1 MPDSNP
7 LPGCSEALIHH
18 PIAFT
23 SQGPRRR
30 PLTSA
35 GEATA
40 GCYFVLRSG
49 GRGLV
54 RARATK
60 LNTVFEMHTNI
71 ARLRIASTRI
81 KPIHRAPFSKW
92 RETFLGSNQAS
103 DSLMSEVSPSCLKLT
118 VQRGIAEVA
127 KLTGDGVSVES
138 QAGRLGARNVSKIS
152 RFCCI
157 RVCSRESHSPRIC
170 LSGEV
175 RCGSYATGLH
185 LR

>member
-7 LPGCSEALIHH
+7 LPGCSEALIHP

-103 DSLMSEVSPSCLKLT
+103 DSLRSEVSPSFPKFT
-118 VQRGIAEVA
+118 VRMDISEVA
-127 KLTGDGVSVES
+127 KLTGGTL
-138 QAGRLGARNVSKIS
+138 GLRGPMRLLGSEVRGTS

-157 RVCSRESHSPRIC
+157 RVCSRESRTPRIC
-170 LSGEV
+170 L
-175 RCGSYATGLH
+175 
-185 LR
+185 